1 MALKI
6 TKGIQK
12 KPIKAVIYGPPGV
25 GKTTLGAGLPKPLF
39 IDAEDGTAQLDL
51 ARVQVSTAAGLRST
65 IAEIRKDRQGF
76 ETLVIDTGDW
86 VETLI
91 TEETLAA
98 QKVKNIEDVGYGKGW
113 TYLREAWSR
122 FLADLDAI
130 ATTGMHVVILAHSVT
145 QKIALPGQPAAYDT
159 FSLKLDPKNS
169 ERLKEW
175 ASMILFL
182 NYDVQVQKGKD
193 GRMRGVGGDERV
205 LFTSPSAAWIAKNR
219 FGLDPVLTADAA
231 HLLPIFAGKVTAPA
245 RQEPPPATTTP
256 AKGEDLPGLITPA
269 QLAKLQAH
277 NKVTWCIEIIAKA
290 LEYYKETALDLLTE
304 EQAAKIIQ
312 RCEEE
317 NAKRNNP
324 PADPAPAT
332 PAAPSYPWG
341 NLLPWLQ
348 ANATS
353 INAKLIDWKW
363 ISPGQTFADLSPEN
377 CDKIKARPAPFARG
391 VGISAP

>member
-1 MALKI
+1 MALNI
-6 TKGIQK
+6 IKGIQK

-39 IDAEDGTAQLDL
+39 IDAEDGTAQLDV
-51 ARVQVSTAAGLRST
+51 ARVPVSTAAGLRST

-219 FGLDPVLTADAA
+219 FGLDPVLTAEAA
-231 HLLPIFAGKVTAPA
+231 HLLPIFTGKVTTPA
-245 RQEPPPATTTP
+245 TTPTPPPATPEPPPPPSPITADQLYALRKYAADYTP
-256 AKGEDLPGLITPA
+256 LRDLIS
-269 QLAKLQAH
+269 
-277 NKVTWCIEIIAKA
+277 KA
-290 LEYYKETALDLLTE
+290 LEHYKETALDLLTTK
-304 EQAAKIIQ
+304 QAETILD

-317 NAKRNNP
+317 KAKLAP
-324 PADPAPAT
+324 PASK
-332 PAAPSYPWG
+332 PAAPAYPWG
-341 NLLPWLQ
+341 NLLRWLE
-348 ANATS
+348 ANEAAVNTFLVS
-353 INAKLIDWKW
+353 VKW
-363 ISPGQTFADLSPEN
+363 IEAGKTFRDLPPDR
-377 CDKIKARPAPFARG
+377 CDKIKDAPARFARG
-391 VGISAP
+391 ASIDPATIPAA